1 MFAALLVLG
10 AVGGLVIATLGHPRI
25 GGALLGS
32 RRRSDDPDLNEGI

>member
-10 AVGGLVIATLGHPRI
+10 TAAGLVIATLGHPRI

-32 RRRSDDPDLNEGI
+32 NCRSDDAERNEGF